1 MTLNEKSPEILL
13 YHIPLHN
20 LPSTFQKKGVPL
32 AYIPTYHSTLPE
44 GVKSYEVLKQQRTQN
59 IDASVA
65 GMNGSN
71 EK

>member
-1 MTLNEKSPEILL
+1 MSLNEKSPEILL

-20 LPSTFQKKGVPL
+20 LPSTFQKKCVPL

-44 GVKSYEVLKQQRTQN
+44 GVKSYEVLNQQRTQN